1 MNTPNENEKQGESYM
16 TTATPNE
23 QILGT
28 LEHLHPDTVQIDD
41 NVRTDAALTKPFIA
55 SIAEHGV
62 LVPLTAIRTP
72 DGVIHIRTGQ
82 RRTLAARK
90 AGLTSIPVFIRD
102 VDYHPGD
109 PSDEQQAARLV
120 EQIVENDRRLDL
132 TATQRVFG
140 IQQLLDTG
148 MSVTKAA
155 KKLSVSAPTVKAAK
169 AVAGSQAALDALA
182 SDEHQLSLLEAA
194 VIAEFE
200 DNPRAMERLLN
211 PQWQSFDHVAA
222 QLREERAS
230 AQAQAEAEQR
240 YRDEGYT
247 VLTET
252 PQSFD
257 PFCVPL
263 QMLLRADGEHADTT
277 AVTVP
282 AQWAVLVVEDQVLT
296 DKETGEPV
304 DEDDVDWNTEG
315 RPDATPETREGETEP
330 LRHADTVL
338 ETTGFGAEYFC
349 LDYQAAGL
357 TPTERFMRLGGVN
370 RFATEAESESDGVA
384 PASPDELAER
394 RALAAAQ
401 AASEKEDADRR
412 ERRKVLALNKLGAAA
427 LEVRRAFIKK
437 LLAGKTA
444 PKGAAIFVARA
455 LASDSYLLTTNNAS
469 NVAAELLGLKD
480 SGKKDGKASYEYAAP
495 TDAVITAARGLPD
508 TGDQRAQILTLGL
521 VLGAL
526 EARTPKDA
534 WRGGGG
540 YSHMSRAVGGKE
552 YLQFLADNGYQLA
565 PVEEVIAGKK
575 KADKVYDQHQA
586 DQQQ

>member
-1 MNTPNENEKQGESYM
+1 M

-23 QILGT
+23 QTLGT

-55 SIAEHGV
+55 SIAENGV
-62 LVPLTAIRTP
+62 LVPVTAIRTP
-72 DGVIHIRTGQ
+72 DGVIHVRTGQ

-90 AGLTSIPVFIRD
+90 AGLSTIPVVVRD

-109 PSDEQQAARLV
+109 PSDEQQAGRLV
-120 EQIVENDRRLDL
+120 EQIVENGGRLDL
-132 TATQRVFG
+132 TPTQRVFG

-155 KKLSVSAPTVKAAK
+155 KKLSVSAPTIKAAK

-200 DNPRAMERLLN
+200 DDPRAVERLLN
-211 PQWQSFDHVAA
+211 PRWQSFDHVAA
-222 QLREERAS
+222 QLREERVS
-230 AQAQAEAEQR
+230 AQALAEAEQR
-240 YRDEGYT
+240 YRDQGYT
-247 VLTET
+247 VLTEQ
-252 PQSFD
+252 PASFD

-263 QMLLRADGEHADTT
+263 HSLLTADGEEADTT

-282 AQWAVLVVEDQVLT
+282 GQWAVLVREDQVLT
-296 DKETGEPV
+296 DKETGELV
-304 DEDDVDWNTEG
+304 DEDDVDWETEG
-315 RPDATPETREGETEP
+315 RPDATPDEG

-338 ETTGFGAEYFC
+338 ETTGYAAEYFC
-349 LDYQAAGL
+349 LDYQAVGL

-370 RFATEAESESDGVA
+370 RFPVEAESDEADGGA
-384 PASPDELAER
+384 PVTPDELAER

-401 AASEKEDADRR
+401 AASEKEEAEKR

-427 LEVRRAFIKK
+427 LRVRREFIKT
-437 LLAGKTA
+437 LLSRKTA
-444 PKGAAIFVARA
+444 PKGAAIFVAKA

-480 SGKKDGKASYEYAAP
+480 SGKKEAKASYEYAAP
-495 TDAVITAARGLPD
+495 TDAVIKAAAALPD
-508 TGDQRAQILTLGL
+508 TGDQRAALLTLGL

-534 WRGGGG
+534 WRGAVG
-540 YSHMSRAVGGKE
+540 YTRAGAVGGKQ

-586 DQQQ
+586 EQQRVDSA

>member
-1 MNTPNENEKQGESYM
+1 M

-28 LEHLHPDTVQIDD
+28 LEHLHPDTVQLDD
-41 NVRTDAALTKPFIA
+41 NVRTDAGMTKPFIA

-72 DGVIHIRTGQ
+72 DGTVHVRTGQ

-90 AGLTSIPVFIRD
+90 AGLTTIPVFIRD

-132 TATQRVFG
+132 TPTQRVFG

-148 MSVTKAA
+148 MSITKAA

-169 AVAGSQAALDALA
+169 AVAGSQAALDALT
-182 SDEHQLSLLEAA
+182 SGEHQLSLLEAA

-200 DNPRAMERLLN
+200 DDPRAVERLLH
-211 PQWQSFDHVAA
+211 PRWQSFEHVAA

-230 AQAQAEAEQR
+230 AQAQADAEQR

-252 PQSFD
+252 PASFD

-263 QMLLRADGEHADTT
+263 HSLQAPDGEEADTA

-315 RPDATPETREGETEP
+315 RPDATPGEG

-357 TPTERFMRLGGVN
+357 TPTERFMRLGGGN
-370 RFATEAESESDGVA
+370 RFTTETESDEANGGA
-384 PASPDELAER
+384 PATPDELAER
-394 RALAAAQ
+394 RAAAAAQ
-401 AASEKEDADRR
+401 AASEKQEAEKR

-427 LEVRRAFIKK
+427 LRVRREFIKT
-437 LLAGKTA
+437 LLSRKTA

-455 LASDSYLLTTNNAS
+455 LAGDGYLLTTNNAG

-480 SGKKDGKASYEYAAP
+480 SGKKEAKPSYEYEPP
-495 TDAVITAARGLPD
+495 TDAVINAARGLPD
-508 TGDQRAQILTLGL
+508 TGDQRAQILLLGL

-534 WRGGGG
+534 WRGGGH
-540 YSHMSRAVGGKE
+540 SHMSRAVGGKE

-575 KADKVYDQHQA
+575 KADKVYDQQQA
-586 DQQQ
+586 EAS